1 MPQDA
6 EGQFLREALMYAVVR
21 KFKMR
26 SIDEAG
32 RRAAEGLGP
41 VLKASQGFIAYHVVR
56 FGEEAGGSIT
66 LFETQQAAQ
75 EAHKKALAWIKSNLA
90 DLTEGEPEVMSGEIL
105 ASVTAQAAA
114 GTRATAA

>member
-1 MPQDA
+1 M
-6 EGQFLREALMYAVVR
+6 FAVVR
-21 KFKMR
+21 KFNRMR

-41 VLKASQGFIAYHVVR
+41 ILKASQGFIAYYVVR
-56 FGEEAGGSIT
+56 FGEEGGGSIT

-75 EAHKKALAWIKSNLA
+75 DAHQKALAWIKTNLA
-90 DLTEGEPEVMSGEIL
+90 DLTEGEPEVISGEVM
-105 ASVTAQAAA
+105 ASVTGQGAS